1 MISFLSFP
9 SFPCSYTISDL
20 LYYKR
25 QQENSICA
33 TKNVASRGGYDI
45 YRSRKEKR
53 LGIATVRKTI

>member
-1 MISFLSFP
+1 MIFFLSFLSLFL
-9 SFPCSYTISDL
+9 YQIL

-53 LGIATVRKTI
+53 LGIATVRKII